1 VGLAWHNGSLYALS
15 ATCTHAGIPL
25 DEGKVLADGCIRC
38 PWPASS
44 GSRTAGDARTGG
56 RRRAPLEVV
65 KVEGRRVCV
74 RSVRTDPAHLS
85 ADRKEREMAP
95 KVAGGDHVG

>member
-1 VGLAWHNGSLYALS
+1 MGLAWHNGSLYALS

-44 GSRTAGDARTGG
+44 GSRTARRRADRRPSTSSAGSREG
-56 RRRAPLEVV
+56 RRRARLRTIR
-65 KVEGRRVCV
+65 EG
-74 RSVRTDPAHLS
+74 
-85 ADRKEREMAP
+85 
-95 KVAGGDHVG
+95 